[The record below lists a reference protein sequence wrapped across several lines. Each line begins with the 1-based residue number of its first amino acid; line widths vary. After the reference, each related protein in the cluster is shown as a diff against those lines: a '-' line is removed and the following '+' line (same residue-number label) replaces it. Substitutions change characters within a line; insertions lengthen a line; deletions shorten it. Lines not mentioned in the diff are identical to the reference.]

1 MSTRRYS
8 KEYDHD
14 ANPHFL
20 NRSHRRGSDFNR
32 HGFLIDRKAFPLPR
46 SDFRRLKRSETKIN
60 HPVRRSG
67 RHPKRSK

>member
-1 MSTRRYS
+1 MSERRYS
-8 KEYDHD
+8 KEYNHD

-20 NRSHRRGSDFNR
+20 NRSHRRGR
-32 HGFLIDRKAFPLPR
+32 YCDRETFPLPR